1 MLRSMYSGISGM
13 KNFQMKLDVIGNNI
27 ANVNTYGYKKSRT
40 TFKDL
45 ISQQIS
51 GAGAAN
57 GARGGT
63 NAQQVGLGTQTS
75 SIDVIH
81 TTGATQTTART
92 LDLALS
98 GDGFFPVAT
107 ISDLARVGVDR
118 GNQMGNNVIT
128 GAIDRA
134 MNLSYTRAGNFYMD
148 DRGYLVTSDGL
159 YLVGET
165 GEKTLPTPAEIT
177 KGNTALTAIN
187 VFETSYKDMLNAT
200 KVLENKANTLLTA
213 YTEYEDALTTGN
225 SVASAYTAMD
235 TAYKDFNDYVSSNG
249 SYNGSG
255 FNTVANSFYNAN
267 GGTPTGSVVTLNNSI
282 NTFNGAPVSE
292 IVSQVSTIVSSLI
305 TPTTPASAN
314 EDYANAPDGPNNGTY
329 TPLDS
334 TDVDK
339 IKSLLDKVTN
349 FKVDLDQVAQSVVT
363 YENAAENLLKP
374 KWSDSLSGEAGL
386 IQIPL
391 DAQSFSIGPDG
402 TVTFVNSSGQ
412 LNVAGQIRLA
422 NFANAG
428 GLEKAGGNLFRESS
442 NSGSVDKNANG
453 IQLDELF
460 APGTDGVA
468 SIVAG
473 ALEMS
478 NVDLS
483 EEFTEMIVAQRGFQ
497 SNTKI
502 ITTSDEILQ
511 ELVNLKR

>member
-63 NAQQVGLGTQTS
+63 NAQQVGLGTQAS

-134 MNLSYTRAGNFYMD
+134 MDLSYTRAGNFYMD

-187 VFETSYKDMLNAT
+187 VFETSYKNMLDAT

-225 SVASAYTAMD
+225 SVASAYTAMS
-235 TAYKDFNDYVSSNG
+235 TAYQDFDSYVKNN
-249 SYNGSG
+249 YN
-255 FNTVANSFYNAN
+255 TTANSFYNAN
-267 GGTPTGSVVTLNNSI
+267 GGGTPTGSVVTLNNSI

-292 IVSQVSTIVSSLI
+292 IITQVSTIVSSLI
-305 TPTTPASAN
+305 TPGN
-314 EDYANAPDGPNNGTY
+314 ANADYGTPPTGPNGTTY
-329 TPLDS
+329 VALNS

-442 NSGSVDKNANG
+442 NSGKVDKNANG